1 MDSNTLF
8 WQRLIENA
16 AKIQNRNDME
26 MTDRGRV
33 LKNVK
38 EKFSA
43 WNEIREFEKTTAYE
57 LRLQQSSK
65 FVFDSICYDAIKD
78 RIGKLELGFGKV

>member
-1 MDSNTLF
+1 
-8 WQRLIENA
+8 
-16 AKIQNRNDME
+16 

-33 LKNVK
+33 MKNVK

-78 RIGKLELGFGKV
+78 RMGEIGAWIWKSIMQTKNIFLLHAILMK